1 MADERDNNNFSYYF
15 KLIIKLIIFVM
26 SVYYIYKYRA
36 TIRRYISII
45 NRWLRFSS
53 PLRNINARFRN
64 FRERGLNEQREPLLD
79 QIEQEFQ
86 DNLQPENFQGDDLQ
100 RGIAAAAGS
109 GIYLRNNNS
118 TQEIEDAPQR
128 PLPRR
133 SGRVANW
140 TGPINERIYKERR
153 AETLRANEVNLEQKR
168 ADREAVIAKT
178 GGYTIPYLKNW
189 LTGQGLAQ
197 PEIQNLQGYFD
208 LVLGRTEPIRLAQPR
223 QPTFVGESSS
233 APLQDIN
240 ALDEMY
246 LQRGPSPSSMMYQQI
261 PPNYLDQQF
270 KPVDF
275 GRSNYNRNA
284 NNRSIRM
291 RKNNRR

>member
-15 KLIIKLIIFVM
+15 KLFIKVIIFII

-64 FRERGLNEQREPLLD
+64 FRERGLNEQRQPLLD
-79 QIEQEFQ
+79 QVEQEFQ
-86 DNLQPENFQGDDLQ
+86 DNLQPENFQDNLQ
-100 RGIAAAAGS
+100 RGVAAAAS
-109 GIYLRNNNS
+109 GVYLRNNS
-118 TQEIEDAPQR
+118 TQEIDDTPQR
-128 PLPRR
+128 TLPRR

-153 AETLRANEVNLEQKR
+153 AETLRANEINLEQKR
-168 ADREAVIAKT
+168 ADKAAVTAKT

-197 PEIQNLQGYFD
+197 PDVQDLQGYFD
-208 LVLGRTEPIRLAQPR
+208 LVLGRTEPVRLAQPR
-223 QPTFVGESSS
+223 QPTFIGEPSS
-233 APLQDIN
+233 APLQDTHD
-240 ALDEMY
+240 LDNMY
-246 LQRGPSPSSMMYQQI
+246 LQRSPSPSSMMYQAI
-261 PPNYLDQQF
+261 PPNYLDQEF

-275 GRSNYNRNA
+275 GRSNYNRNTG
-284 NNRSIRM
+284 IRNIRR

>member
-1 MADERDNNNFSYYF
+1 MADERENENNNFSYYF
-15 KLIIKLIIFVM
+15 KFIIKLIIFVV
-26 SVYYIYKYRA
+26 SIYYIYKYRA

-53 PLRNINARFRN
+53 PLRNINSRFRN
-64 FRERGLNEQREPLLD
+64 FRERGLNEQRQPLLD
-79 QIEQEFQ
+79 QIDQEFQ
-86 DNLQPENFQGDDLQ
+86 DNLQPENFQDDNLQ
-100 RGIAAAAGS
+100 RGIAAAAAGS
-109 GIYLRNNNS
+109 GIYLRNSNS
-118 TQEIEDAPQR
+118 TQEIDDAAQR
-128 PLPRR
+128 TLPRR

-153 AETLRANEVNLEQKR
+153 AETLRANEINLEQKR
-168 ADREAVIAKT
+168 ADRAAVIAKT

-189 LTGQGLAQ
+189 LTGQGIAQ

-208 LVLGRTEPIRLAQPR
+208 LVLGRTEPIRLDQPR
-223 QPTFVGESSS
+223 QPSFIGEPSG

-240 ALDEMY
+240 ELNEMY

-275 GRSNYNRNA
+275 GRSNYR
-284 NNRSIRM
+284 
-291 RKNNRR
+291 RKNKRR

>member
-15 KLIIKLIIFVM
+15 KLLIKVIIFVV

-64 FRERGLNEQREPLLD
+64 FRERGLNEQRQPLLD
-79 QIEQEFQ
+79 QVEQEFQ
-86 DNLQPENFQGDDLQ
+86 DNLQPENFQEDNLQ

-109 GIYLRNNNS
+109 GIYLRNSNS
-118 TQEIEDAPQR
+118 TQEIDDASQR
-128 PLPRR
+128 TLPRR

-140 TGPINERIYKERR
+140 TGPINERIYRERR
-153 AETLRANEVNLEQKR
+153 AETLRANEINLEQKR

-189 LTGQGLAQ
+189 LTGQGFAQ
-197 PEIQNLQGYFD
+197 PDVQNLQSYWD
-208 LVLGRTEPIRLAQPR
+208 LVLGRTEQIRLVQPR
-223 QPTFVGESSS
+223 QPTFIGEPSS
-233 APLQDIN
+233 APLQDTYD
-240 ALDEMY
+240 LDNMY
-246 LQRGPSPSSMMYQQI
+246 VQRGPSPSSLLYQQI

-275 GRSNYNRNA
+275 GR
-284 NNRSIRM
+284 I
-291 RKNNRR
+291 KNRRRINRR

>member
-15 KLIIKLIIFVM
+15 KLLIKVIIFVV

-36 TIRRYISII
+36 TLRRYISII

-64 FRERGLNEQREPLLD
+64 FRERGLNEQRQPLLD

-86 DNLQPENFQGDDLQ
+86 DNLQPENFQEDNLQ
-100 RGIAAAAGS
+100 PENLPRGIAAAAGS
-109 GIYLRNNNS
+109 GIYLRNRNS
-118 TQEIEDAPQR
+118 TQEIDDASQR
-128 PLPRR
+128 TLPRR

-140 TGPINERIYKERR
+140 TGPINERIYRERR
-153 AETLRANEVNLEQKR
+153 AETLRANELNLEQKR

-189 LTGQGLAQ
+189 LTGQGFAQ
-197 PEIQNLQGYFD
+197 PDVQNLQSYWD
-208 LVLGRTEPIRLAQPR
+208 LVLGRTEPIRLVQPR
-223 QPTFVGESSS
+223 QPTFIGEPSS
-233 APLQDIN
+233 APLQDTYD
-240 ALDEMY
+240 LDNMY
-246 LQRGPSPSSMMYQQI
+246 VQRGPSPSSLLYQQI
-261 PPNYLDQQF
+261 PPNYLDQKF

-275 GRSNYNRNA
+275 GR
-284 NNRSIRM
+284 I
-291 RKNNRR
+291 KNRRRINRR